1 MTATTTTRR
10 AGAWTDSVAPVIDDR
25 TDARFREQ
33 VLPELEVLYRVAR
46 RLTGSTADAEDLV
59 QDTLLKAYR
68 AFDRFDGRY
77 LRAWLLTIMRNHH
90 RNQLRKRRP
99 DLLDDEVAQRLPG
112 HGQDARRDGVDE
124 RAFHDDLDPVVR
136 EALRSLSPKH
146 RSVIA
151 LVDLDGLTYRE
162 AAELLAVPVGTVM
175 SRLHR
180 ARSKVRSRLEG
191 HLDVK
196 DTS

>member
-1 MTATTTTRR
+1 MTTTTVR
-10 AGAWTDSVAPVIDDR
+10 ARTGTQTDSVAHVTDDP

-46 RLTGSTADAEDLV
+46 RLTGSNSDAEDLV
-59 QDTLLKAYR
+59 QDTLLKAFR

-136 EALRSLSPKH
+136 EALKSLSPKH

-162 AAELLAVPVGTVM
+162 AAELLGVPVGTVM

-180 ARSKVRSRLEG
+180 ARSKVRSRLEA
-191 HLDVK
+191 HLDVE

>member
-1 MTATTTTRR
+1 MTTTTLR
-10 AGAWTDSVAPVIDDR
+10 ARTETDSVVHVTDDR

-162 AAELLAVPVGTVM
+162 AAELLGVPVGTVM

-191 HLDVK
+191 HLDLE

>member
-1 MTATTTTRR
+1 MTTTTIR
-10 AGAWTDSVAPVIDDR
+10 ARTGTDSVALVTDDR

-33 VLPELEVLYRVAR
+33 VLPELEGLYRVAR
-46 RLTGSTADAEDLV
+46 RLTGSAADAEDLV

-112 HGQDARRDGVDE
+112 HGQDARRDGVEE

-191 HLDVK
+191 HLDVE
-196 DTS
+196 DES

>member
-1 MTATTTTRR
+1 MMTATLR
-10 AGAWTDSVAPVIDDR
+10 AGTDSVCDVTDDHA
-25 TDARFREQ
+25 DARFRDQ

-46 RLTGSTADAEDLV
+46 RLTGSAADAEDLV

-68 AFDRFDGRY
+68 AFDRFDGRH

-112 HGQDARRDGVDE
+112 RGQDARRDGVDE
-124 RAFHDDLDPVVR
+124 QAFHHDLDPVVR
-136 EALRSLSPKH
+136 DALRSLSPKH
-146 RSVIA
+146 RSVLA
-151 LVDLDGLTYRE
+151 LVDLDGLSYRE
-162 AAELLAVPVGTVM
+162 AAELLGVPVGTVM

-180 ARSKVRSRLEG
+180 ARSKVRSRLES
-191 HLDVK
+191 HLDVE
-196 DTS
+196 DTD